1 MDKSELYD
9 LKSLKLPRLAGAG
22 LSAFTNIIESSA
34 TRWMVINQLLEN
46 GGILGFRQM
55 AADEAPTFLPL
66 YPAASA
72 SEVSQVSLG
81 RDYWTSMYDN
91 LPVQRGFSFSTIRDF
106 ASAYR
111 NGATSPEDVAQR
123 ILEIADSVG
132 EDSPDMH
139 IMIAQDR
146 DDLMTQASASA
157 KRLQEGKP
165 LSYLDGVPVAVKD
178 EVDQVPYPTTVGT
191 SFLGSSPARQDST
204 VAAKLRAAGALLI
217 GKTNMH
223 EIGIG
228 VTGLNPHH
236 GTVRNPYQPDHHTGG
251 SSSGSAAAV
260 AAGLCPLALGADG
273 GGSIRVPSA
282 FCGVVGLKPTYG
294 RVSEYGAAPLTWSMG
309 HLGPIA
315 ATAMDAALGYAVLA
329 GPDPRDPNSLV
340 QPSIVL
346 DSLEDA
352 DLSNLVIGIYTPWFQ
367 HAAAEIVKSCEHM
380 VNSLQGFGATVKE
393 IEIPDLEAARVAHVI
408 TITAEM
414 TTALDSVY
422 NDHYKDFGNDVRL
435 NLALARTFTARDYV
449 KAQRIRT
456 RTMATFQ
463 GAFQKVDVIVT
474 PTTAVL
480 APPIRPDAQPNG
492 ESDLSLLTEIMRFV
506 LAPNLTGH
514 PAISFPT
521 GYDPA
526 GLPVGIQMIGRPWE
540 EHVLLR
546 LACIANGLV
555 ERQAPKIY
563 YSLLADTKLIG

>member
-1 MDKSELYD
+1 MENSEHYD
-9 LKSLKLPRLAGAG
+9 LKSLKLPRLAGTG

-34 TRWMVINQLLEN
+34 TRWVVINQLLEN
-46 GGILGFRQM
+46 GGILGFRQIE
-55 AADEAPTFLPL
+55 ADEAPTFLPL
-66 YPAASA
+66 YPTDAT
-72 SEVSQVSLG
+72 SEESQVSLG
-81 RDYWTSMYDN
+81 AEYWEALYDD
-91 LPVQRGFSFSTIRDF
+91 LPKQKGFAFSTIQDYGI
-106 ASAYR
+106 AYR
-111 NGATSPEDVAQR
+111 NGVSSPEEVAQR
-123 ILEIADSVG
+123 ILEIA
-132 EDSPDMH
+132 SPDQIGSPEMY

-146 DDLMTQASASA
+146 EDLLSQASAST
-157 KRLQEGKP
+157 KRLQEGRP
-165 LSYLDGVPVAVKD
+165 LSYLEGIPVAVKD

-191 SFLGSSPARQDST
+191 KFLGSAPARQDST
-204 VAAKLRAAGALLI
+204 VVAKLRAAGALLI

-223 EIGIG
+223 EIGLG

-260 AAGLCPLALGADG
+260 AVGLCPLAVGADG

-315 ATAMDAALGYAVLA
+315 ATALDAALGYAVLA
-329 GPDPRDPNSLV
+329 GPDPKDPNSLF
-340 QPSIVL
+340 QPSILL
-346 DSLEDA
+346 DSLNDA
-352 DLSNLVIGIYTPWFQ
+352 DISDLTLGIYTPWFQ
-367 HAAAEIVKSCEHM
+367 HATAEIVETCNRM
-380 VNSLQGFGATVKE
+380 VSNLQALGAKVKE
-393 IEIPDLEAARVAHVI
+393 IDIPDLEAARVAHVI

-422 NDHYKDFGNDVRL
+422 SAHSKDFGNDVRL

-456 RTMATFQ
+456 RTIATFQ
-463 GAFQKVDVIVT
+463 GAFKNVDVIVT

-480 APPIRPDAQPNG
+480 APPIRPDAQPDG

-514 PAISFPT
+514 PAISFPA
-521 GYDPA
+521 GYSSE
-526 GLPVGIQMIGRPWE
+526 GLPVGIQMIGRPWK
-540 EHVLLR
+540 EHALLR
-546 LACIANGLV
+546 LAYAAGNLV
-555 ERQAPKIY
+555 ERQAPKIV
-563 YSLLADTKLIG
+563 YSILES